1 MTSSTLGEPET
12 RDVPRRCS
20 AQSHSAAL
28 SHLQPSCVGTNPVLL
43 LPGLGGGS
51 IPQPQ
56 TPASP
61 TELPH
66 HHPTAKPS
74 SSPGCKSLYRHRCRS
89 KISGAIPR
97 VTPLKPFPRN
107 LPGWKPSRSAAPAP
121 LTSHTAHLLLF
132 SLTPSPAR
140 ATACLSLPTGSGT
153 WAWRREK
160 QATSQRGPLAYFP
173 GRFLQEQKPSHEKVQ
188 AGSPAKAGIKAL
200 LCQESGHCCPIPAL
214 GGDSGDLCSAEPSTK
229 GKARLS
235 LLKIEVPALSHGPA
249 WLTVFCS
256 TF

>member
-1 MTSSTLGEPET
+1 MPRATVLPCPTYSPAVPAQIRSSFCLGWVEGPSHN
-12 RDVPRRCS
+12 PKPQP
-20 AQSHSAAL
+20 APQSFPTTTP
-28 SHLQPSCVGTNPVLL
+28 QPSQAAPLL
-43 LPGLGGGS
+43 
-51 IPQPQ
+51 
-56 TPASP
+56 
-61 TELPH
+61 
-66 HHPTAKPS
+66 
-74 SSPGCKSLYRHRCRS
+74 SLYRHRCGS

-132 SLTPSPAR
+132 SLTPSPVR